1 MESFYVICT
10 NCFLIVL
17 CTTDFSSFHICLSSD
32 TKQRSILM
40 RKADFDIIMV
50 ARSFIIFK
58 KRLLAIRRTAIAR
71 NNPSLWEV
79 PGGQRKDEQSIR
91 STLKREVKE
100 ETGLS
105 VQPIELTTSHQYK
118 TMLGGKYDGALQ
130 IVCFGISL
138 VEEST
143 VVLSHE
149 HDDSRWCRYDD
160 FMRLNLTKQ
169 TRQAALASRLR
180 LQSLGVL

>member
-1 MESFYVICT
+1 
-10 NCFLIVL
+10 
-17 CTTDFSSFHICLSSD
+17 
-32 TKQRSILM
+32 M

-79 PGGQRKDEQSIR
+79 
-91 STLKREVKE
+91 
-100 ETGLS
+100 
-105 VQPIELTTSHQYK
+105 HQYK